1 MSYQPRPGSI
11 AAHVCAWFKA
21 NPARKLTTAEICGRF
36 GGTSTKLAAELGAAE
51 DADYLLSEY
60 LGRSNVYSAGPKLAG
75 WTPSPSDLDMPAA
88 PPPAPAP
95 APAMATAPAATGKK
109 LRKRRD
115 LPAVEALQ
123 IDSGVPIPPATT
135 GRAAA
140 GRFDKLFGRMKPGD
154 SVALSTEQ
162 AKPLFDAAVRWAKRT
177 GKPNAT
183 PKFALRRLDEST
195 SRLWRTE

>member
-1 MSYQPRPGSI
+1 MDYQPRPGSI

-21 NPARKLTTAEICGRF
+21 NPLRKLTTAEICGRF
-36 GGTSTKLAAELGAAE
+36 GGTAAKLAAELGAAE
-51 DADYLLSEY
+51 DADFLLSEFM
-60 LGRSNVYSAGPKLAG
+60 GRSNVYSAGPKLAT
-75 WTPSPSDLDMPAA
+75 WTPLASDLDKPEPAA
-88 PPPAPAP
+88 PPEAPVP
-95 APAMATAPAATGKK
+95 TATGKK

-115 LPAVEALQ
+115 LPSVETLK

-154 SVALSTEQ
+154 SVALSHDQ
-162 AKPLFDAAVRWAKRT
+162 GKPLFDAAVRWAKRT

-183 PKFALRRLDEST
+183 AKFALRRLDEST